1 MAANQNEMT
10 DDVDRPDPAGAS
22 HSPPLIECR
31 DIAAQRL
38 RPIVSRALEHL
49 KPEFLR
55 VIDMAMGADIYYLYM
70 GALELLRD
78 QQREIE
84 STFRKAYLRRFNQAC
99 REDAHPPERPGTPG
113 GLSLVDA
120 DDLEESLAIDALA
133 NAIRDNCVEELF
145 ALDQRVGFLIND
157 PELHRYENPLGPGVI
172 ARALMDALDGPGVEI
187 KARLLVMAQLAKWLP
202 DDIREL
208 YAELNQALVKR
219 NILPTIRIGLRR
231 GHEGHPG
238 HDTGTRVG
246 GPGPG
251 GEPSYPGPMPGPG
264 GPGMNPYAGQA
275 YPGAGQA
282 GAYPDAGYSGGP
294 GSMAPPGANGYPGA
308 GTPGGGSYPPGYM
321 PPPGSGPGL
330 TGGGGGAPLPSGAI
344 VEGLNLLQ
352 RGQADAV
359 AWAGVS
365 PDALASGRINVL
377 HNLRQGPLSAANEVD
392 TLTLDIV
399 AMMFDYILDDDR
411 IPDAMKALI
420 GRLQIPVLKVAM
432 LDKSFFSKKGHHVR
446 KLLNGLAEAAIS
458 LDSSGG
464 SHESAVYKKVE
475 ALVGRVLEQFDDGVE
490 IYTEVLNDLNAFL
503 ATEQHKVDLAVV
515 RGIEA
520 LQAREAAEQSKAA
533 AHEAVLASLA
543 GQQIPLAIQD
553 FIVRYWQTLLA
564 RVHEKSGPDS
574 PSWRIA
580 LSTMAN
586 LIWSVQPKHDQ
597 VERSSL
603 VALIPSLLKELNM
616 GADSLSM
623 PIEDRELFFATL
635 VPCHTLALKAITLE
649 GEMTAQP
656 VMVPAEVPP
665 MVESNEFEPVPVAP
679 VASLGPAA
687 RRAPPPVPPPSAE
700 SVIEGLRLGSWVECT
715 RDDGSVVKTRLAWI
729 SPMKGIYLFANRD
742 GESVLSITVR
752 GLQAKVRSGEVR
764 VIDDAPLMDR
774 IAENLSDSIE
784 RVTPEVPSG

>member
-1 MAANQNEMT
+1 MVVNHSEMT
-10 DDVDRPDPAGAS
+10 DDTDRPEAAGTG

-38 RPIVSRALEHL
+38 RSIVLSTIEHL

-84 STFRKAYLRRFNQAC
+84 SNFRKAYLRRFNQAC
-99 REDAHPPERPGTPG
+99 REDAHPPERPGTPS

-120 DDLEESLAIDALA
+120 DDLEESLAVDALA

-172 ARALMDALDGPGVEI
+172 ARAMMDALDGPGVEI
-187 KARLLVMAQLAKWLP
+187 KARLLVMSQLAKWLP

-231 GHEGHPG
+231 SHEATGG
-238 HDTGTRVG
+238 HDA
-246 GPGPG
+246 
-251 GEPSYPGPMPGPG
+251 SMD
-264 GPGMNPYAGQA
+264 GQF
-275 YPGAGQA
+275 
-282 GAYPDAGYSGGP
+282 
-294 GSMAPPGANGYPGA
+294 
-308 GTPGGGSYPPGYM
+308 
-321 PPPGSGPGL
+321 PGSGPVGESAYPGQMPSAPGPGMTAYGAQPYPGAAP
-330 TGGGGGAPLPSGAI
+330 TGAYPGGAGAGGYAGGPLPGANPGAYAYPGTGMTGTGGGAPLPSGAI

-365 PDALASGRINVL
+365 TEALASGRINVL

-464 SHESAVYKKVE
+464 SHDSTVYRKVE
-475 ALVGRVLEQFDDGVE
+475 ELVGRVLEQFDDGID

-543 GQQIPLAIQD
+543 GQQVPLAIQD

-564 RVHEKSGPDS
+564 RVHEKSGPES

-679 VASLGPAA
+679 VATLGPAA
-687 RRAPPPVPPPSAE
+687 RRAPPPAPPPSAE
-700 SVIEGLRLGSWVECT
+700 SVIDGLRLGSWVECT

-784 RVTPEVPSG
+784 RVAPEAPSG